1 MDSVIDYI
9 NQVKKTVDDMYS
21 DIFNTSGE
29 EMLKNGGCYEFVK
42 IMQNKFVGSKMYLR
56 FDSNH
61 CAVLIDDI
69 LYDVE
74 GVVKNKEDYHEA
86 NQKEIDYMEVNAGR
100 DYKVLHISE
109 NFLNYKN
116 KKGKSR

>member
-1 MDSVIDYI
+1 MDSVVDYI
-9 NQVKKTVDDMYS
+9 NQAKKQLMICIQ
-21 DIFNTSGE
+21 IFLILVE
-29 EMLKNGGCYEFVK
+29 KKCWCYEFVK

-109 NFLNYKN
+109 NFLNSKN
-116 KKGKSR
+116 NQGKSR

>member
-1 MDSVIDYI
+1 
-9 NQVKKTVDDMYS
+9 MYS

-86 NQKEIDYMEVNAGR
+86 NQKIFTQFSPVRRLLRCGFCHQGSASPSSQRY
-100 DYKVLHISE
+100 H
-109 NFLNYKN
+109 
-116 KKGKSR
+116 